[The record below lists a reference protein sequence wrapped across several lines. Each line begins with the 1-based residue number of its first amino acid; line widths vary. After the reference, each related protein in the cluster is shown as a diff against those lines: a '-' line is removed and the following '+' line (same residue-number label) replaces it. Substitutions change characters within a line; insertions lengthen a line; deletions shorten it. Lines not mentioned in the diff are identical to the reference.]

1 MFWPKH
7 CKYGNMSIYVH
18 IWFYILVMLLG
29 DLRQV
34 DWFLP
39 LREWGSPG
47 RSATGGCE
55 QPHFQAAQRR
65 FLRQQ
70 KRSIITLACSE
81 HWEKIGK
88 NMWVKKGKNGIL
100 HDLSIG
106 LDWGSKWQM
115 MVARWWFVWQ
125 GYTARA
131 PYLGEHDGQFIYMGP
146 RENKPLCIGCSD
158 FPQGFSST
166 AQIQWLNL

>member
-1 MFWPKH
+1 
-7 CKYGNMSIYVH
+7 
-18 IWFYILVMLLG
+18 MLLG

-39 LREWGSPG
+39 FENGDHLGDRLQEDVNNL
-47 RSATGGCE
+47 TFK
-55 QPHFQAAQRR
+55 QPSGV

-106 LDWGSKWQM
+106 LDWGSK
-115 MVARWWFVWQ
+115 
-125 GYTARA
+125 
-131 PYLGEHDGQFIYMGP
+131 
-146 RENKPLCIGCSD
+146 
-158 FPQGFSST
+158 
-166 AQIQWLNL
+166 